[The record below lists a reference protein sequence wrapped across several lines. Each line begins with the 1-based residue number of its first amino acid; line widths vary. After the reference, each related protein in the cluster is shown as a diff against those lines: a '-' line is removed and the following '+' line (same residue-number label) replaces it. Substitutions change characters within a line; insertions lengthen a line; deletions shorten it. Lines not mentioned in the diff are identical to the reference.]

1 MNAIQYF
8 QWGGNSEKDIYE
20 FDLTF
25 LVKGLLKAY
34 PKARELIRNFSVDNV
49 TNTSCSIADKNYI
62 YNNPK
67 YTINSKTHIKYSD
80 KFDKNFH
87 PTISIEG
94 DNIRLIFPSK
104 VLVEAYRQSW
114 IPDNNIDDKLKN
126 IQVKNIGFSYYSK
139 LLTYSTD
146 GEYTFFYKNPNLYIG
161 KNKVTIEYNYSGGMY
176 GYVPE
181 RGATLGFNKM
191 SGFGFSMGNYDDVD
205 NIYYT
210 DTRLPVSFKD
220 IANNEIVIEI

>member
-34 PKARELIRNFSVDNV
+34 PKAREVIRKFSVDNV
-49 TNTSCSIADKNYI
+49 HNTSCNISDKYSNI
-62 YNNPK
+62 PRYN
-67 YTINSKTHIKYSD
+67 INSKTQLKASD
-80 KFDKNFH
+80 NFDKSYYPN
-87 PTISIEG
+87 ISIEG
-94 DNIRLIFPSK
+94 DDVRLVFPSK
-104 VLVEAYRQSW
+104 VITEAYYQNW
-114 IPDNNIDDKLKN
+114 LPDNNIEAKLKD
-126 IQVKNIGFSYYSK
+126 IQAKQIGFGYYTS
-139 LLTYSTD
+139 LLTKSAD

-161 KNKVTIEYNYSGGMY
+161 KNKVNIEYNYSGGMY

-181 RGATLGFNKM
+181 RGATLGFSKM

-220 IANNEIVIEI
+220 IANNIIVIEI